1 MSESDSNEIPI
12 YRCSCHGARSGSEN
26 LQMHEAWDA
35 VSLSLNSRGVLQL
48 GPSTYAVAKAIAAAG
63 TSKPGQRPM
72 PSTSA

>member
-1 MSESDSNEIPI
+1 M
-12 YRCSCHGARSGSEN
+12 A
-26 LQMHEAWDA
+26 HEAGPKIFKCMRLGMP
-35 VSLSLNSRGVLQL
+35 SLSLNSRGVLQL